1 MRVRPKNFDRPLFLA
16 ISKDYF
22 IICDLCVINP
32 PVLFRS
38 TVERNKRNSLI
49 IEKYLAVNDIFCIF
63 AAGYFYYL

>member
-1 MRVRPKNFDRPLFLA
+1 MERIPKTLLTQ
-16 ISKDYF
+16 I
-22 IICDLCVINP
+22 DLPVTNRL
-32 PVLFRS
+32 VLFRS